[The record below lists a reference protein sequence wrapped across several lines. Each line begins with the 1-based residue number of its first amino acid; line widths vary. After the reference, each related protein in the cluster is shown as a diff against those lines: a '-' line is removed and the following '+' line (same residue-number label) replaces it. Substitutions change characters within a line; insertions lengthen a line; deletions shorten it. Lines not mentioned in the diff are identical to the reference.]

1 MKLWVKLVA
10 CFLIAWLPLLG
21 YPAQMSLCPQMESMT
36 TSMPSEQQQTH
47 AAHVSDMTAACG
59 QVANHHAAN
68 ANVPCQGSI
77 GGLVCGMPAIPM
89 THTVMVVPSSP
100 VYRAVASPF
109 AKQFIPELPAPPPRS
124 L

>member
-21 YPAQMSLCPQMESMT
+21 YPAQMSVCPQMESMT
-36 TSMPSEQQQTH
+36 ASMPSAQQQTH
-47 AAHVSDMTAACG
+47 AAHVSEVTACG
-59 QVANHHAAN
+59 QVAGHHTVNAN
-68 ANVPCQGSI
+68 ASCNGSI
-77 GGLVCGMPAIPM
+77 GGVLCGMPAIPM